1 MTETPT
7 LNPPPPSAS
16 MVDAHTAQ
24 AHVRD
29 ARAFLLDVRGFDEF
43 AAGRAEGAAC
53 IPLPDLERRA
63 GDLPTDRP
71 VLVMCQSGGRSAV
84 AAERL
89 RALGMDN
96 VTDVQG
102 GFNAWR
108 GAGLPTVRQTSA
120 IPLERQVR
128 IAAGVLVLGFSLAGF
143 LVNHAFFY
151 GSALIGF
158 MLTLTGAL
166 GICPMMSILR
176 LLPWNRVPTT
186 CTKQCPVYDGDANQK
201 GI

>member
-1 MTETPT
+1 MNTPT
-7 LNPPPPSAS
+7 LTRPSPATAL
-16 MVDAHTAQ
+16 VDARTAQ
-24 AHVRD
+24 ERLRD
-29 ARAFLLDVRGFDEF
+29 SHAFLLDVRGFDEF
-43 AAGRAEGAAC
+43 AAGHADGAAC

-71 VLVMCQSGGRSAV
+71 VLVMCQSGVRSAI
-84 AAERL
+84 ATERL

-96 VTDVQG
+96 ITDVQG

-108 GAGLPTVRQTSA
+108 QAGLPTVKQTSA

-128 IAAGVLVLGFSLAGF
+128 IAAGALVLGFSLAGF
-143 LVNHAFFY
+143 LVNPAFFY

-166 GICPMMSILR
+166 GICPMMPLLK
-176 LLPWNRVPTT
+176 LLPWNRVTPS
-186 CTKQCPVYDGDANQK
+186 CAKK
-201 GI
+201 

>member
-1 MTETPT
+1 MTTPI
-7 LNPPPPSAS
+7 SVARQFGE
-16 MVDAHTAQ
+16 VTAQ
-24 AHVRD
+24 EAETLLRQEGAV
-29 ARAFLLDVRGFDEF
+29 LLDVRGFDEF
-43 AAGRAEGAAC
+43 AAGHVPLSTC

-63 GDLPTDRP
+63 GDIPTDRP
-71 VLVMCQSGGRSAV
+71 VLLLCQSGGRSAL

-108 GAGLPTVRQTSA
+108 QAGLPTIRQTSA

-128 IAAGVLVLGFSLAGF
+128 IAAGSLVLGFSLLGF
-143 LVNHAFFY
+143 FVNPFFFY

-166 GICPMMSILR
+166 GICPMMSALK
-176 LLPWNRVPTT
+176 LLPWNRVSPT
-186 CTKQCPVYDGDANQK
+186 CAK
-201 GI
+201 

>member
-1 MTETPT
+1 MTTPT
-7 LNPPPPSAS
+7 FQPQAVSTT
-16 MVDAHTAQ
+16 VIDARVAQ
-24 AHVRD
+24 DQFRD
-29 ARAFLLDVRGFDEF
+29 ANAFLLDVRGFDEF
-43 AAGRAEGAAC
+43 AAGHAEGAVC

-71 VLVMCQSGGRSAV
+71 VLIMCQSGGRSAI

-89 RALGMDN
+89 RTLGMDN
-96 VTDVQG
+96 IADVQG

-108 GAGLPTVRQTSA
+108 LASLPMVKQTSA

-128 IAAGVLVLGFSLAGF
+128 IAAGALVFGFSLAGF
-143 LVNHAFFY
+143 FLNTVFFY

-166 GICPMMSILR
+166 GICPMMSVLK
-176 LLPWNRVPTT
+176 LLPWNRVAPT
-186 CTKQCPVYDGDANQK
+186 CAK
-201 GI
+201 